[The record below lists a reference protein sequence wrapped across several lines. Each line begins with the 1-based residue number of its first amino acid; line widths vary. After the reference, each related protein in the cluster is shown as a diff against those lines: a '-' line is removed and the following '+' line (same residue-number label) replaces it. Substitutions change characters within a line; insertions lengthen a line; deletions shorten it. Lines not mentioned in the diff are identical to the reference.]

1 VCHERREPAS
11 KAWDGVGA
19 SLRHRRSICYPRGLA
34 MSRGRFIA
42 LEGIDGSG
50 TTTQRGALARA
61 LRARGHVVVETNEPS
76 SGSIGRLARERLAQG
91 AAPLDR
97 GALALLFAA
106 DRLDHVATEV
116 EPALADGRV
125 VLTDRYVMSSWVYQA
140 LDCDPAWV
148 RAINGRAPWP
158 DLTFVLDVPA
168 SEAMRRVTAR
178 RSQSGPAL
186 EIFET
191 TPLQERLAA
200 GYSAL
205 AREGLPHVVRID
217 GTLPMAEV
225 TAQLVAGCIDAG
237 L

>member
-1 VCHERREPAS
+1 M
-11 KAWDGVGA
+11 G
-19 SLRHRRSICYPRGLA
+19 
-34 MSRGRFIA
+34 RGRFIA

-50 TTTQRGALARA
+50 TTTQRGALASA
-61 LRARGHVVVETNEPS
+61 LRARGHVVLETNEPS

-106 DRLDHVATEV
+106 DRLDHVATEI
-116 EPALADGRV
+116 EPALAAGQV
-125 VLTDRYVMSSWVYQA
+125 VITDRYVMSSWVYQA

-148 RAINGRAPWP
+148 RAINERAPWP
-158 DLTFVLDVPA
+158 DLTFVIDVPA
-168 SEAMRRVTAR
+168 GEAMRRVMAR
-178 RSQSGPAL
+178 RGAAGPAL
-186 EIFET
+186 EIYET

-205 AREGLPHVVRID
+205 AHEGLPHVARID
-217 GTLPMAEV
+217 GTRSPQEV
-225 TAQLVAGCIDAG
+225 TAALVAACLAAG

>member
-1 VCHERREPAS
+1 
-11 KAWDGVGA
+11 
-19 SLRHRRSICYPRGLA
+19 

-50 TTTQRGALARA
+50 TTTQRGALAEA

-91 AAPLDR
+91 AASLDR

-106 DRLDHVATEV
+106 DRLDHVASEI
-116 EPALADGRV
+116 EPALAAGRV

-140 LDCDPAWV
+140 LDCDAAWV
-148 RAINGRAPWP
+148 RAINQRAPWP
-158 DLTFVLDVPA
+158 DVTLVLDVPA
-168 SEAMRRVTAR
+168 ALAMRRVLAR
-178 RSQSGPAL
+178 RGGTGPEL

-191 TPLQERLAA
+191 TPLQERVAA

-205 AREGLPHVVRID
+205 AVEGLPGVVRID
-217 GTLPMAEV
+217 GTLPPAEV
-225 TAQLVAGCIDAG
+225 TARLVAACVDAG

>member
-1 VCHERREPAS
+1 
-11 KAWDGVGA
+11 
-19 SLRHRRSICYPRGLA
+19 

-50 TTTQRGALARA
+50 TTTQRGALAHV
-61 LRARGHVVVETNEPS
+61 LRARGHVVLETNEPS

-91 AAPLDR
+91 AATLDR

-125 VLTDRYVMSSWVYQA
+125 VITDRYVMSSWVYQA

-148 RAINGRAPWP
+148 RAINQRAPWP

-178 RSQSGPAL
+178 HGGDEGPAL

-191 TPLQERLAA
+191 TPLQERVAA

-205 AREGLPHVVRID
+205 AREGLPHVVRVD
-217 GTLPMAEV
+217 GSLPMAEV
-225 TAQLVAGCIDAG
+225 TARLLAACIDAG

>member
-1 VCHERREPAS
+1 
-11 KAWDGVGA
+11 
-19 SLRHRRSICYPRGLA
+19 

-50 TTTQRGALARA
+50 TTTQRGALATA
-61 LRARGHVVVETNEPS
+61 LQARGHVVLETNEPS

-91 AAPLDR
+91 AVPIDR

-106 DRLDHVATEV
+106 DRLDHVRTEI
-116 EPALADGRV
+116 EPALARGHV
-125 VLTDRYVMSSWVYQA
+125 VITDRYVMSSWVYQA

-148 RAINGRAPWP
+148 RAINQRAPWP

-168 SEAMRRVTAR
+168 DEAMRRVMAR
-178 RSQSGPAL
+178 RGASGPAL

-191 TPLQERLAA
+191 TPLQERLAM

-205 AREGLPHVVRID
+205 AVEGLPGVVRVD
-217 GTLPMAEV
+217 GTRSQADV
-225 TAQLVAGCIDAG
+225 TATLVAACIDAG

>member
-1 VCHERREPAS
+1 
-11 KAWDGVGA
+11 
-19 SLRHRRSICYPRGLA
+19 

-50 TTTQRGALARA
+50 TTTQRGALAEA

-76 SGSIGRLARERLAQG
+76 SGSIGRLARERLAHG
-91 AAPLDR
+91 AASLDR

-106 DRLDHVATEV
+106 DRLDHVASEI
-116 EPALADGRV
+116 EPALAAGKV

-140 LDCDPAWV
+140 LDCDAAWV

-158 DLTFVLDVPA
+158 DVTLVLDVPA
-168 SEAMRRVTAR
+168 ALAMRRVLAR
-178 RSQSGPAL
+178 RGDAGPEL

-191 TPLQERLAA
+191 TPLQERVAA

-205 AREGLPHVVRID
+205 AVEGLPGVVRID
-217 GTLPMAEV
+217 GALPLAEV
-225 TAQLVAGCIDAG
+225 TARLVSACVDAG

>member
-1 VCHERREPAS
+1 
-11 KAWDGVGA
+11 
-19 SLRHRRSICYPRGLA
+19 

-50 TTTQRGALARA
+50 TTSQRGALAEA
-61 LRARGHVVVETNEPS
+61 LRARGHVVVETYEPS
-76 SGSIGRLARERLAQG
+76 SGSIGSLARQRLAQR

-106 DRLDHVATEV
+106 DRLDHVATEI
-116 EPALADGRV
+116 EPALAKGHV

-148 RAINGRAPWP
+148 RAINQRAPWP

-168 SEAMRRVTAR
+168 AEAMRRVTAR
-178 RSQSGPAL
+178 HGAAGPDL
-186 EIFET
+186 EIYET

-205 AREGLPHVVRID
+205 ARDPTLPNVQRVD
-217 GTLPMAEV
+217 GTRPLVEV
-225 TAQLVAGCIDAG
+225 TAAILAACVDAG

>member
-1 VCHERREPAS
+1 M
-11 KAWDGVGA
+11 G
-19 SLRHRRSICYPRGLA
+19 
-34 MSRGRFIA
+34 RGRFIA

-50 TTTQRGALARA
+50 TTTQRGALAEA
-61 LRARGHVVVETNEPS
+61 LRARGHVVLETNEPS

-91 AAPLDR
+91 ARPLDR

-106 DRLDHVATEV
+106 DRLDHVASEI
-116 EPALADGRV
+116 EPALAAGQV

-158 DLTFVLDVPA
+158 DLTFVIDVPA
-168 SEAMRRVTAR
+168 DEAMRRVMAR
-178 RSQSGPAL
+178 RGAAGPAL
-186 EIFET
+186 EIYET

-205 AREGLPHVVRID
+205 ADEGLPHVRRID
-217 GTLPMAEV
+217 GTRSPQEV
-225 TAQLVAGCIDAG
+225 TTELVAACVTAG

>member
-1 VCHERREPAS
+1 
-11 KAWDGVGA
+11 
-19 SLRHRRSICYPRGLA
+19 

-50 TTTQRGALARA
+50 TTTQRGALASA
-61 LRARGHVVVETNEPS
+61 LRSRGHVVLETNEPS

-91 AAPLDR
+91 AVPLDR

-106 DRLDHVATEV
+106 DRLDHVASEV
-116 EPALADGRV
+116 EPALAEGRV
-125 VLTDRYVMSSWVYQA
+125 VITDRYVMSSWVYQA

-148 RAINGRAPWP
+148 RAINSRAPWP

-178 RSQSGPAL
+178 HGQAGPAL
-186 EIFET
+186 EIYET
-191 TPLQERLAA
+191 TPLQARLAA
-200 GYSAL
+200 GDSAL
-205 AREGLPHVVRID
+205 ACEGLANVLRID
-217 GTLPMAEV
+217 GTRPMAEV
-225 TAQLVAGCIDAG
+225 TAALLAACIDAG